1 MKAGVL
7 KKILGIVL
15 VGALSLSLVACGGK
29 KEDKQLSGIE
39 KIKESGKLV
48 VATSA
53 DYPPYEFHKIIDG
66 KDQIIGFDID
76 IAREIAKDMGVEL
89 EITDMDFDGLLIALQ
104 AGKAD
109 MVFAG
114 MTPTPKRQ
122 ENASFSKI
130 YYAAEHGI
138 LVNAEDKD
146 KINSIEDLKGKKLG
160 VQKGSI
166 QEEIAKNQI
175 QGAEIKALGKV
186 TDLVL
191 DLKSG
196 KVDALL
202 IEKPVAE
209 FNIKQNS
216 GISLTT
222 VVIKDEEGGS
232 AIAMK
237 KGEADLVKEVDKTI
251 DRLIS
256 EGKIDEFVV
265 EANKHL
271 E

>member
-1 MKAGVL
+1 MKLGVI
-7 KKILGIVL
+7 KKILSGIL
-15 VGALSLSLVACGGK
+15 IGTLSISLMACGNK
-29 KEDKQLSGIE
+29 KDEVKLGGVE
-39 KIKESGKLV
+39 KIKDSGKLV

-66 KDQIIGFDID
+66 KDKIIGFDID
-76 IAREIAKDMGVEL
+76 IANEVAKDLGVKL

-122 ENASFSKI
+122 ENADFSKI
-130 YYAAEHGI
+130 YYNAVHGV
-138 LVNAEDKD
+138 LVRAEDID
-146 KINSIEDLKGKKLG
+146 KIKTLEDLNGKKLG

-166 QEEIAKNQI
+166 QEEIAKEQI
-175 QGAEIKALGKV
+175 AGAEIKALGKV

-202 IEKPVAE
+202 VEKPVGE
-209 FNIKQNS
+209 FNVKQNTA
-216 GISLTT
+216 IALTDIT
-222 VVIKDEEGGS
+222 IKDEEGGS

-237 KGEADLVKEVDKTI
+237 KGETELVNQVNKTI
-251 DRLIS
+251 DRLIN

-265 EANKHL
+265 DANKHL